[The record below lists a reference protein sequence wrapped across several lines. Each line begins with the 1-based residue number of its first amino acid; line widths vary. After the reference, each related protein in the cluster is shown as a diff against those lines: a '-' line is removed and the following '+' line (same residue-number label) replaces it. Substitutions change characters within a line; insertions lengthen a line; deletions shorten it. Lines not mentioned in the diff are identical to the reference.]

1 MNNNE
6 FKIIFKKRLYVFT
19 LKLLKFLK
27 QLPQNQINEVIIKQL
42 IRSCTSIIANYVE
55 AQAAGSNK
63 DFINFLRHALKSANE
78 SKLWT
83 TLLKDT
89 NANQKAEKY
98 KWFVNELIEI
108 SNILASSIITT
119 NKKINNKF

>member
-1 MNNNE
+1 VNNNE